1 MFYGIIMVLIILILF
16 LMRKRIIGGI
26 VVSTIFVGTI
36 FFIIFLMDWYV
47 GVDLRQYTD
56 ISWYDKTIEN
66 PVEVGRDVANTTGG
80 QLGSINDQLIEQ
92 GDKLDDKFGIEIGSD
107 STDDTT
113 AGYGIW
119 GEDTTVTQES
129 NNNNQSSNQPPQTA
143 TDQSTMTVQ
152 YGEVNQVI
160 QSIPLS
166 DKDKQ
171 LLTLVS
177 PHNPGT
183 FEGEAIRIETTR
195 ESVTIIY

>member
-66 PVEVGRDVANTTGG
+66 PVEVGRDVANTTGE

-92 GDKLDDKFGIEIGSD
+92 GDKLDDKFGIEIESD

-119 GEDTTVTQES
+119 GEDTKVTQES
-129 NNNNQSSNQPPQTA
+129 NNNNQSSNQPPQTT

-183 FEGEAIRIETTR
+183 FEGEAIRLETTR